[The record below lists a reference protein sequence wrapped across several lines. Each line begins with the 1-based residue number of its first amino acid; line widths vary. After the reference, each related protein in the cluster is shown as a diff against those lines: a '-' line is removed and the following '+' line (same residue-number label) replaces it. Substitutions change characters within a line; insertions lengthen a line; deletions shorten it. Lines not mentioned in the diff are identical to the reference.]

1 MVKNSILMKIFS
13 TCLTFVVCLLITT
26 MSLAKGTPISVQKE
40 PVKTDVRVIVDVSGS
55 MKKNDPDNL
64 RVPALKLLV
73 GLLPEGVEAGVW
85 NFGTKV
91 KPLVRHGVVNKK
103 WKDKANR
110 SVNKIYSRDM
120 FTDVESALKQVTK
133 GWDETDSV
141 VKRNIILLTDGMVD
155 ISKQKERSEASRQR
169 ILDEVLPELQRKG
182 VTVYT
187 ISLSENADLEIMD
200 ALAVGT
206 DGSSEQVNSADQ
218 LQRVF
223 LHMFEKST
231 PRDTVPLQ
239 DNQFTIDKMIEEF
252 TLLVFRNNDVK
263 ETTVIQPD
271 GKKFTRKTALK
282 NVAWLEEGGYD
293 LITIT
298 KPGAGEWKVD
308 AEIDPDNRV
317 MVVSKL
323 KLHTSE
329 LPNSVFLGEEYDYK
343 FWLTAGGKT
352 IEKEAFYKLTE
363 MKVLQTAGGQ
373 IQEVWNVE
381 KRNNDNEFVQKL
393 GETFQ
398 VGKLELSIIV
408 DGKTFKRQKVQ
419 TIKVFE
425 RVYDIRQKSFTE
437 ASGKNAH
444 VLNVI
449 PKEELVDLSTFDV
462 SAEITDPSG
471 KESQQPGKMSMRGDE
486 WLLTIKDPVPGEYSV
501 VLKVS
506 ALTKS
511 GREISV
517 TAAPLAIGEPLSD
530 VVTEDIDVEEDVV
543 VVEETNWMKVGMF
556 TLAANVVLFGL
567 IGGGWF
573 FLKRRKNSSEPGED
587 L

>member
-1 MVKNSILMKIFS
+1 MAV
-13 TCLTFVVCLLITT
+13 LIT
-26 MSLAKGTPISVQKE
+26 AISQAADVVDPNQKE
-40 PVKTDVRVIVDVSGS
+40 SPKTDVRVIIDVSGS

-91 KPLVRHGVVNKK
+91 KPLVKHGVVNKK
-103 WKDKANR
+103 WKDKAIR
-110 SVNKIYSRDM
+110 SANKIYSGDM
-120 FTDVESALKQVTK
+120 FTNVESALKLVAK
-133 GWDETDSV
+133 DWNETDSE

-155 ISKQKERSEASRQR
+155 VSKQKEKSEASRER
-169 ILDEVLPELQRKG
+169 ILDEVLPELQEKG
-182 VTVYT
+182 VTVHT
-187 ISLSENADLEIMD
+187 ISLSENADLEIME

-231 PRDTVPLQ
+231 PRDTVPLE

-263 ETTVIQPD
+263 ETTVVQPD
-271 GKKFTRKTALK
+271 GKKFNRESAPK

-298 KPGAGEWKVD
+298 KPAAGEWKVD

-329 LPNSVFLGEEYDYK
+329 LPNSVFIGEDYDYK

-363 MKVLQTAGGQ
+363 MKVLQGSDGQ
-373 IQEVWNVE
+373 VQEVWNVE
-381 KRNNDNEFVQKL
+381 SRNSDNEFVQKL

-408 DGKTFKRQKVQ
+408 DGKTFKRQKTQ
-419 TIKVFE
+419 TIN
-425 RVYDIRQKSFTE
+425 VYEQFYDVKQKSFTE
-437 ASGKNAH
+437 TSGKNAH
-444 VLNVI
+444 VLHVI
-449 PKEELVDLSTFDV
+449 PKDELVNLSTFNV
-462 SAEITDPSG
+462 SAEITAPDG
-471 KESQQPGKMSMRGDE
+471 NESQRPGKMSMRGDQ
-486 WLLTIKDPVPGEYSV
+486 WLVTIKDPVPGEYSV
-501 VLKVS
+501 VLNVN

-511 GREISV
+511 GREVSV
-517 TAAPLAIGEPLSD
+517 LAEPLTIGEPLPSD
-530 VVTEDIDVEEDVV
+530 PVEEDNDDGEEDVAA
-543 VVEETNWMKVGMF
+543 EETDWMRVGMII
-556 TLAANVVLFGL
+556 LAANVVLFGL

-573 FLKRRKNSSEPGED
+573 FLKKRRKNSSEPGED

>member
-1 MVKNSILMKIFS
+1 MKS
-13 TCLTFVVCLLITT
+13 LIRLFTLIICMQMT
-26 MSLAKGTPISVQKE
+26 GVSHAADTPDPTKKGDQV
-40 PVKTDVRVIVDVSGS
+40 TDVRVIIDVSGS

-91 KPLVRHGVVNKK
+91 KPLVKHGVVNKK
-103 WKDKANR
+103 WKARANQ
-110 SVNKIYSRDM
+110 SANKIYSGDM
-120 FTDVESALKQVTK
+120 FTDVEKALKLVAK
-133 GWDETDSV
+133 DWNETDSD

-155 ISKQKERSEASRQR
+155 VSKQKEKSEASRQR
-169 ILDEVLPELQRKG
+169 ILDEVLPELQKKG
-182 VTVYT
+182 VTVHT
-187 ISLSENADLEIMD
+187 ISLSENADLEIME

-223 LHMFEKST
+223 LHMFEKSA
-231 PRDTVPLQ
+231 PRDTVPLE

-252 TLLVFRNNDVK
+252 TLLVFRNNEVK

-271 GKKFTRKTALK
+271 GKKFTRKTAPK

-298 KPGAGEWKVD
+298 KPAAGDWKVD

-323 KLHTSE
+323 KLHSSE

-363 MKVLQTAGGQ
+363 MKVLQTSDGQ
-373 IQEVWNVE
+373 IQEVWNIE
-381 KRNNDNEFVQKL
+381 NRNSDNEFVQKL
-393 GETFQ
+393 GETFL

-408 DGKTFKRQKVQ
+408 DGKTFKRQKVK
-419 TIKVFE
+419 TINVYE
-425 RVYDIRQKSFTE
+425 QIYDIKQKTFTE
-437 ASGKNAH
+437 TSGKNAH

-449 PKEELVDLSTFDV
+449 PKEELVDLSNFSV
-462 SAEITDPSG
+462 SAEITAPDG
-471 KESQQPGKMSMRGDE
+471 NESQRPGKMSMRGDE
-486 WLLTIKDPVPGEYSV
+486 WLVTIKDPLPGQYSV
-501 VLKVS
+501 VLNVM

-511 GREISV
+511 GRELSV
-517 TAAPLAIGEPLSD
+517 SSAPLTIGEPLSD
-530 VVTEDIDVEEDVV
+530 EEVEEDAKDGEEEVV
-543 VVEETNWMKVGMF
+543 PEDTDWMKVGMII
-556 TLAANVVLFGL
+556 LAANVVLFGL

-573 FLKRRKNSSEPGED
+573 FLKRRRKNSSEPGED